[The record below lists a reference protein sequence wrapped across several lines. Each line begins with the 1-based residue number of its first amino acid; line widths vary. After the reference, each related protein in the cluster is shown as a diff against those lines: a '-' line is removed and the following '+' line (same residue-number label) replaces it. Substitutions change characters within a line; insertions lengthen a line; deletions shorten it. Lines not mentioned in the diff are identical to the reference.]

1 MNITNYGDSGPRV
14 LQQGD
19 PGSSQLRPGDIIAD
33 RELYLTK
40 DDRIV
45 ERKDK
50 DALFLLIAPGQVLT
64 REKAEQF
71 SLRVEDGRLAWG
83 PVVEAPAVP
92 AAKPADV
99 EPEAGTE
106 VAPEVRVDLANGI
119 TEAKSPDLSGLT
131 KAELQAQLTERGIEF
146 ADRATKADLI
156 AALAAA
162 E

>member
-1 MNITNYGDSGPRV
+1 MNITNYGDGGPRI

-19 PGSSQLRPGDIIAD
+19 PGSSQLRPGDLIAD

-64 REKAEQF
+64 REKAAQYG
-71 SLRVEDGRLAWG
+71 LRSDGGRLAWG
-83 PVVEAPAVP
+83 PAAEAPA
-92 AAKPADV
+92 AQ
-99 EPEAGTE
+99 PEAIAAE
-106 VAPEVRVDLANGI
+106 ARVDLANGI
-119 TEAKSPDLSGLT
+119 TEAKTEAPDEDDLSSLT

-146 ADRATKADLI
+146 ADRDTKADLI
-156 AALAAA
+156 AALTAA